1 MVSGGERQVS
11 RASETIAQRA
21 KDLAIRLE
29 EVIKS
34 SGETSA
40 TRQTVV
46 LLDDVPYVAQVEI
59 KLARKP

>member
-1 MVSGGERQVS
+1 MVSGGERPVS

-59 KLARKP
+59 KLTRKP